1 MGARVVDRKDKNMP
15 KLRLFC
21 FPYGGAG
28 ASGYRVWSRSLP
40 PEVEIVPVNFPGRES
55 RFRETPYTRMEP
67 LLAELTTTLDFTSG
81 PFAFFGHSLGAL
93 VAFALTRELR
103 RLGKRAPTRL
113 VVSGYPA
120 PHLHRD
126 RPHIAHL
133 PHDEFVAMLRKHFDV
148 TDELLDDPVLAEMA
162 LPVLRAD
169 LAIVEAYA
177 YSDEPPLDLPM
188 AAFGGIGD
196 PETNEE
202 QIRAWQAQSTRPVR
216 VRMFPGGHFFVN
228 SQREA
233 VVEELAAALRG
244 F

>member
-1 MGARVVDRKDKNMP
+1 MP

-28 ASGYRVWSRSLP
+28 ASGYRAWSRSLP
-40 PEVEIVPVNFPGRES
+40 QEVEIVPVNFPGREA

-67 LLAELTTTLDFTSG
+67 LLAELTATLDFTSA

-93 VAFALTRELR
+93 VAFALARELR
-103 RLGKRAPTRL
+103 RLGKRAPSLL

-120 PHLHRD
+120 PQLHRD
-126 RPHIAHL
+126 RPHVAHL
-133 PHDEFVAMLRKHFDV
+133 PHDEFVATLREHFDV
-148 TDELLDDPVLAEMA
+148 TPDLLDDPVLAEMA

-169 LAIVEAYA
+169 LAIVETYV
-177 YSDEPPLDLPM
+177 YRDEPPLALPL

-196 PETNEE
+196 PEASEE
-202 QIRAWQAQSTRPVR
+202 QIRGWQAQSTQPVR

-228 SQREA
+228 SEREA
-233 VVEELAAALRG
+233 VVGELATVLRS
-244 F
+244 FLSI